1 MRCRGKALTAR
12 KAGILFVA
20 PVNPPPGAS
29 ILTFERQLISGRRRS
44 VMWTILALFILWI
57 LSMYFYMPLP
67 VVVVLFAALASGTA
81 VTVWFALLQRNNRLQ
96 SVAERDTTR

>member
-1 MRCRGKALTAR
+1 
-12 KAGILFVA
+12 
-20 PVNPPPGAS
+20 
-29 ILTFERQLISGRRRS
+29 
-44 VMWTILALFILWI
+44 MWTILALFILWI

-81 VTVWFALLQRNNRLQ
+81 VTVWFAWLQRSQRLQ